1 MLEYTSYLT
10 YDDYKELG
18 GTLPE
23 KEFSLVERKAQRW
36 LDYFTFDRCKELK
49 VIPNEVR
56 EVLVEFINR
65 LTAYEDQKEAGETIT
80 QYSNGV
86 EQLSFQVKTETE
98 TKKELQAIAVEWLP
112 DYLTNRLVNFD
123 VRAYLQRD
131 DNNTEQTPQS

>member
-18 GTLPE
+18 GNLPE
-23 KEFSLVERKAQRW
+23 KQFRLTERKAQRW
-36 LDYFTFDRCKELK
+36 LDYFTFDRCKQLD

-65 LTAYEDQKEAGETIT
+65 LTAYEDQKEAGETVV
-80 QYSNGV
+80 QYSNSV
-86 EQLSFQVKTETE
+86 EQMTFKVKSEEE
-98 TKKELQAIAVEWLP
+98 TKKELSDIALEWLP

-131 DNNTEQTPQS
+131 DNNSK

>member
-23 KEFSLVERKAQRW
+23 KQFRLTERKAQRW
-36 LDYFTFDRCKELK
+36 LDYFTFDRCKQLD

-65 LTAYEDQKEAGETIT
+65 LTAYEDQKEAGETVV
-80 QYSNGV
+80 QYSNSV
-86 EQLSFQVKTETE
+86 EQMTFKVKSEEE
-98 TKKELQAIAVEWLP
+98 TKKELSDIALEWLP

-123 VRAYLQRD
+123 VRAYLQRN
-131 DNNTEQTPQS
+131 DNNSK

>member
-23 KEFSLVERKAQRW
+23 KDFKLTERKAQRW
-36 LDYFTFDRCKELK
+36 LDYFTFDRCKQLD

-56 EVLVEFINR
+56 EVLVEFIRR
-65 LTAYEDQKEAGETIT
+65 LTAYEDQKEAGETVV
-80 QYSNGV
+80 QYSNSV
-86 EQLSFQVKTETE
+86 EQMTFKVKSEEE
-98 TKKELQAIAVEWLP
+98 TKKELSDIALEWLP

-131 DNNTEQTPQS
+131 DNNSK

>member
-23 KEFSLVERKAQRW
+23 KEFNQYERKAQRW
-36 LDYFTFDRCKELK
+36 LDYFTFDRCKQLD

-56 EVLVEFINR
+56 EVLAEFISR
-65 LTAYEDQKEAGETIT
+65 LLAFDQQKEAGETIKE
-80 QYSNGV
+80 YSNSV
-86 EQLSFQVKTETE
+86 EQITFTVKTE
-98 TKKELQAIAVEWLP
+98 KDVKSELNAIANQWLP

-131 DNNTEQTPQS
+131 NNHTQQASQN

>member
-18 GTLPE
+18 GTLSE
-23 KEFSLVERKAQRW
+23 NDFRLAERKAQRW

-56 EVLVEFINR
+56 EVLVEFIRR
-65 LTAYEDQKEAGETIT
+65 LTAYEEQKEAGETVV
-80 QYSNGV
+80 QYSNSV
-86 EQLSFQVKTETE
+86 EQMTFQVKTEAE
-98 TKKELQAIAVEWLP
+98 TKKELSAIALEWLP
-112 DYLTNRLVNFD
+112 DYLTNRLVKFD

-131 DNNTEQTPQS
+131 DNNPE